1 MVLMKILIDSDVCI
15 DFLTGR
21 APHFTYAQKLFWK
34 AENKQLDAVVSP
46 ESFSNIFYVL
56 RKFCPAVNII
66 TKLSEMRSLVG
77 VTDLK
82 GSVIDQAL
90 DAGWSDFEDA
100 IQYFYAIDSS
110 CEAIITRNA
119 RDYKKAKLQVFTP
132 FEFIEQF

>member
-1 MVLMKILIDSDVCI
+1 MKVLIDSDVCI

-34 AENKQLDAVVSP
+34 AEEKLLDAVVSP
-46 ESFSNIFYVL
+46 ESFSNIFYLL
-56 RKFCPAVNII
+56 RKFYNVELIV
-66 TKLSEMRSLVG
+66 TKLSEMRSLVE
-77 VTDLK
+77 VEDLR
-82 GSVIDQAL
+82 GSAIDQAL
-90 DAGWSDFEDA
+90 LAGWSDFEDA
-100 IQYFYAIDSS
+100 IQHFYAIDSS

>member
-1 MVLMKILIDSDVCI
+1 MKILIDSDVCI

-34 AENKQLDAVVSP
+34 AEEKQLDAVVSP

-56 RKFCPAVNII
+56 RKFYTVELIV
-66 TKLSEMRSLVG
+66 TKLSEMRSLVE
-77 VTDLK
+77 VENLR
-82 GSVIDQAL
+82 GSAIDQAL
-90 DAGWSDFEDA
+90 VAGWSDFEDA
-100 IQYFYAIDSS
+100 IQHFYAIDSS
-110 CEAIITRNA
+110 CEAIITRNT

>member
-1 MVLMKILIDSDVCI
+1 MKILIDSDVCI

-34 AENKQLDAVVSP
+34 AEEKQLDAVVSP

-56 RKFCPAVNII
+56 RKFYTVELIV
-66 TKLSEMRSLVG
+66 TKLSKMRSLVE
-77 VTDLK
+77 VENLR
-82 GSVIDQAL
+82 GSAIDQAL
-90 DAGWSDFEDA
+90 VAGWSDFEDA
-100 IQYFYAIDSS
+100 IQHFYAIDSS
-110 CEAIITRNA
+110 CEAIITRNT